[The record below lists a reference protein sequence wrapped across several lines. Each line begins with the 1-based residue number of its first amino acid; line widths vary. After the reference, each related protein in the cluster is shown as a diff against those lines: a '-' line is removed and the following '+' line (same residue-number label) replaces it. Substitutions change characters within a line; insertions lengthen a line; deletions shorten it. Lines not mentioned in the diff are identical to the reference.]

1 MGIYQRDNINY
12 QSMIDNMIRNRNEGA
27 RIRSDNIRNQGDIWA
42 NVVNN
47 LGQIGSQTAQ
57 YYQTREDKLADAKAA
72 YEQKVAERIAQQQFQ
87 KEMQDAQFKH
97 AEALQKA
104 QQLEQKGY
112 KEDEWQRNY
121 ELASAEYDAAMAD
134 WVKDKTNEVKKAR
147 LNKAATNMNYWGG
160 KRGYNQVNPFDIQ
173 SEVPANTPV
182 STGDVTQ
189 PIATFDNSDLI
200 NNIDEVLKGK
210 HTNASKAKAQTFIDQ
225 IQDAALKSQ
234 YQQRLDNR
242 GLTSEEAL
250 EAANAELNKEWNSYQ
265 KTGKFNTKKFK
276 LKFVNGKVV
285 GLVRK

>member
-12 QSMIDNMIRNRNEGA
+12 QSMIDNMIRNHNEGA

-42 NVVNN
+42 NVINN

-57 YYQTREDKLADAKAA
+57 YYQTRDDQLADAKAA
-72 YEQKVAERIAQQQFQ
+72 YEQKVADRIAQQQFQ

-134 WVKDKTNEVKKAR
+134 WVMDKNDPVKKAR
-147 LNKAATNMNYWGG
+147 LSKAATNMNYWGG
-160 KRGYNQVNPFDIQ
+160 KRGYEQTNPFVIQ

-189 PIATFDNSDLI
+189 TQQGQITGAA
-200 NNIDEVLKGK
+200 IDDPEW
-210 HTNASKAKAQTFIDQ
+210 T
-225 IQDAALKSQ
+225 DAVK
-234 YQQRLDNR
+234 
-242 GLTSEEAL
+242 
-250 EAANAELNKEWNSYQ
+250 ANAEAEASKITDPGKRAEAETAIKKRGKTKETLAKEKAARKAQWDA
-265 KTGKFNTKKFK
+265 GHK
-276 LKFVNGKVV
+276 LKGFAYRQWKEQHADLIKEFGE
-285 GLVRK
+285 